1 MIRLLRGSIALCR
14 LNKPIGIYLIFWPAL
29 AAAMLTTD
37 ITNDFRVLII
47 IVLGSILVR
56 SIGCVINDIFDK
68 DFDAKV
74 ERTKLRPLASGALSK
89 QEGWMIFALL
99 SVCILV
105 LIAFTNFQTIL
116 MGVIFGCLIVIYP
129 LMKRI
134 FLGPQLFLG
143 MTFNPVFIVHSMTN
157 GLSIASVILFIGVF
171 AWVVAFD
178 TYYGLSDIE
187 DDKKLGIN
195 STPLWWK
202 EKTQKIIFTLQAV
215 FLVCLYAIGRIYSF
229 SNVWL
234 LGLVLIS
241 LLFFL
246 QYKLANNE
254 EHLSAFKNNNFVG
267 LLMCIFM
274 FLETSYFA

>member
-1 MIRLLRGSIALCR
+1 MIRLLKGFIALCR
-14 LNKPIGIYLIFWPAL
+14 LDKPIGIYLILWPAL

-37 ITNDFRVLII
+37 ITKDFKVIII

-56 SIGCVINDIFDK
+56 SIGCVINDILDK

-74 ERTKLRPLASGALSK
+74 ERTKLRPLASGALSI
-89 QEGWMIFALL
+89 QEGWIIFALL

-105 LIAFTNFQTIL
+105 LITFTNFQTVL
-116 MGVIFGCLIVIYP
+116 MGIIFGCLIVIYP

-143 MTFNPVFIVHSMTN
+143 ITFNPVFIVHCMTN
-157 GLSIASVILFIGVF
+157 GLTVASVILYLGVF

-178 TYYGLSDIE
+178 TYYGLSDIK

-202 EKTQKIIFTLQAV
+202 EKTQKIIFALQV
-215 FLVCLYAIGRIYSF
+215 MFLLCLYAIGKIHSF
-229 SNVWL
+229 SNAWL
-234 LGLVLIS
+234 LGLVLIG
-241 LLFFL
+241 LLFLL
-246 QYKLANNE
+246 QYKLAKNE

-267 LLMCIFM
+267 IVMCIFI

>member
-1 MIRLLRGSIALCR
+1 MIRLLKGFIALCR
-14 LNKPIGIYLIFWPAL
+14 LDKPIGIYLILWPAL

-37 ITNDFRVLII
+37 ITKDFKVIII
-47 IVLGSILVR
+47 IVMGSILVR
-56 SIGCVINDIFDK
+56 SIGCVINDILDK

-74 ERTKLRPLASGALSK
+74 ERTKLRPLASGALSI
-89 QEGWMIFALL
+89 QEGWIIFALL

-105 LIAFTNFQTIL
+105 LITFTNFQTVL
-116 MGVIFGCLIVIYP
+116 MGIIFGCLIVIYP

-143 MTFNPVFIVHSMTN
+143 ITFNPVLIVHCMTN
-157 GLSIASVILFIGVF
+157 GLTVSSVILYLGVF

-178 TYYGLSDIE
+178 TYYGLSDIK

-202 EKTQKIIFTLQAV
+202 EKTQKIIFALQV
-215 FLVCLYAIGRIYSF
+215 MFLLCLYAIGKIYSF
-229 SNVWL
+229 SSAWL
-234 LGLVLIS
+234 LGLVLIG
-241 LLFFL
+241 LLFLL
-246 QYKLANNE
+246 QYKLAKNE

-267 LLMCIFM
+267 IVMCIFI

>member
-116 MGVIFGCLIVIYP
+116 MGAIFGCLIVIYP

-215 FLVCLYAIGRIYSF
+215 FLVCLYAIGKIYGF